1 MLRGDLIVRGNGDPT
16 INTRDGRADAGARR
30 VGARRSR
37 PPASRAIDGR
47 IIGDD
52 QAFDDEGI
60 GAGWAWDY
68 LQYGYAAPV
77 GALQF
82 NENVA
87 TLTVAP
93 GAAAGD
99 PVIVRLDARQ
109 RSRGAQPRRRP
120 GPRARTTRSTTAAT
134 SIGRCSR

>member
-16 INTRDGRADAGARR
+16 INTREGRADAVFDEWARALQAA
-30 VGARRSR
+30 GITS
-37 PPASRAIDGR
+37 IDGR
-47 IIGDD
+47 IVGDD

-82 NENVA
+82 NENIA
-87 TLTVAP
+87 
-93 GAAAGD
+93 
-99 PVIVRLDARQ
+99 DADR
-109 RSRGAQPRRRP
+109 
-120 GPRARTTRSTTAAT
+120 RARRGSGRSGHRHA
-134 SIGRCSR
+134 